1 MKKYIRFCLTIW
13 IALLS
18 VTHVSAGPLV
28 NSNNDQP
35 CKIKSSKQVIATAE
49 KRTGGKVVS
58 IKLRKDTKQ
67 PVYRV
72 RVLVDGKRV
81 KNLTIEACR

>member
-1 MKKYIRFCLTIW
+1 MKKYWGYCLTIW
-13 IALLS
+13 MTL
-18 VTHVSAGPLV
+18 VSATHLGA
-28 NSNNDQP
+28 QP
-35 CKIKSSKQVIATAE
+35 FVDSSKDARCQIKSSKQVIASAE
-49 KRTGGKVVS
+49 KQTGGKVVS

-81 KNLTIEACR
+81 KNLTIEACK